1 VDNIFIQENFLMK
14 IYVGNLPYSVRDSEL
29 EEMFTTFGE
38 VTSATVI
45 IERETNRS
53 KGFGFVEMENN
64 AEATTAIN
72 EMNNREM
79 NGRGLKVSEAKPR
92 EDKPRRPRGFNSRY

>member
-1 VDNIFIQENFLMK
+1 MK

-29 EEMFTTFGE
+29 EEMFTPYGE
-38 VTSATVI
+38 VNSATVI

-53 KGFGFVEMENN
+53 KGFGFVEMENST
-64 AEATTAIN
+64 EANKAIN
-72 EMNNREM
+72 EMNNREI

-92 EDKPRRPRGFNSRY
+92 EDKPRRPRPFNNRY

>member
-1 VDNIFIQENFLMK
+1 MK
-14 IYVGNLPYSVRDSEL
+14 IYVGNLPYSVRDNEL
-29 EEMFTTFGE
+29 EEMFTSYGE

-53 KGFGFVEMENN
+53 KGFGFVEMSDND
-64 AEATTAIN
+64 EANTAIN
-72 EMNNREM
+72 EMNNREI

-92 EDKPRRPRGFNSRY
+92 EDKPRRPRSFNNRY

>member
-1 VDNIFIQENFLMK
+1 MK
-14 IYVGNLPYSVRDSEL
+14 IYVGNLPYSVRDTEL
-29 EEMFTTFGE
+29 EQMFTAYGE
-38 VTSATVI
+38 VSSATVI

-64 AEATTAIN
+64 AEATKAIN
-72 EMNNREM
+72 EMNNREI

-92 EDKPRRPRGFNSRY
+92 DEKPRRPRQFNNRY

>member
-1 VDNIFIQENFLMK
+1 MK

-29 EEMFTTFGE
+29 EEMFAAYGE

-53 KGFGFVEMENN
+53 KGFGFVEMSSNEDANK
-64 AEATTAIN
+64 AIG
-72 EMNNREM
+72 EMNNKEFE
-79 NGRGLKVSEAKPR
+79 GRGLKVSEAKPR
-92 EDKPRRPRGFNSRY
+92 EDKPRRPFNNNRY

>member
-1 VDNIFIQENFLMK
+1 MK

-64 AEATTAIN
+64 TEATAAIN
-72 EMNNREM
+72 EMNNREI

-92 EDKPRRPRGFNSRY
+92 EDKPRRPRPFNNNRY

>member
-1 VDNIFIQENFLMK
+1 
-14 IYVGNLPYSVRDSEL
+14 
-29 EEMFTTFGE
+29 MFTSYGE

-53 KGFGFVEMENN
+53 KGFGFVEMSDND
-64 AEATTAIN
+64 EANTAIN
-72 EMNNREM
+72 EMNNREI

-92 EDKPRRPRGFNSRY
+92 EDKPRRPRSFNNRY

>member
-1 VDNIFIQENFLMK
+1 MK
-14 IYVGNLPYSVRDSEL
+14 IYVGNLPYSVRDNEL
-29 EEMFTTFGE
+29 EEMFTSFGE

-53 KGFGFVEMENN
+53 KGFGFVEMENH
-64 AEATTAIN
+64 AEATAAIN
-72 EMNNREM
+72 EMNNREI

-92 EDKPRRPRGFNSRY
+92 EDKPRRPRTFNSHY

>member
-1 VDNIFIQENFLMK
+1 MK

-72 EMNNREM
+72 EMNNREI

>member
-1 VDNIFIQENFLMK
+1 MK